1 MLPQHLE
8 LKGGAS
14 FWSSTAFVKWQR
26 GTPKDSFGI
35 PEIKNEGC
43 ELVKPTT
50 AIIFPLSIFNDYY
63 IFES

>member
-14 FWSSTAFVKWQR
+14 FWSSTASVKWQR

-43 ELVKPTT
+43 DLVKPTT
-50 AIIFPLSIFNDYY
+50 AIIFSFSIFDDCY
-63 IFES
+63 IF